1 MRRALQGPLAGPLP
15 VADGGLVLARG
26 GAVPRHH
33 LGLRGHHL
41 GKARLA
47 QLHNLLMHPLPR
59 ALEQRGIRRILDQG
73 VLERI
78 GGPRRPPP
86 LVQQF
91 RPDQLRQPRL
101 QGRFVLR
108 REGLEH
114 LIGKLPPQ
122 HRPHLRH
129 LFGRMQLIQAGHERI
144 LQGVGNRHAP
154 QRPGQRVVVHV
165 LPQQGRLQQHL
176 GQFFDIERHP
186 IRLGHDVLH
195 HLGGQRLAPRQVRDQ
210 RFDLRPLQAVEGDG
224 RHMRAGRPGRG
235 KLRAIGQHVQHRHRR
250 RLLQHQSQHLQRGRV
265 GPVQVF
271 PRHHHRLAFGFLQ
284 HPGHQRIE
292 GLLLLLLGG
301 ERRGA

>member
-1 MRRALQGPLAGPLP
+1 MRDRFRIRRALQRTLAGPLP

-33 LGLRGHHL
+33 LGLRRHHL

-47 QLHNLLMHPLPR
+47 QLHNLLVHPLPR
-59 ALEQRGIRRILDQG
+59 ALEQRGIRRVLDQG

-91 RPDQLRQPRL
+91 RPDQLRQSRL
-101 QGRFVLR
+101 QRRLVLR

-114 LIGKLPPQ
+114 LVGKLPPQ

-129 LFGRMQLIQAGHERI
+129 LFGGMELIQAGHERI

-154 QRPGQRVVVHV
+154 QRPGQRVVVRV

-176 GQFFDIERHP
+176 GQLFDVERHP
-186 IRLGHDVLH
+186 IRLGDNMLH
-195 HLGGQRLAPRQVRDQ
+195 HLGGQRLAPR
-210 RFDLRPLQAVEGDG
+210 
-224 RHMRAGRPGRG
+224 PGG
-235 KLRAIGQHVQHRHRR
+235 
-250 RLLQHQSQHLQRGRV
+250 
-265 GPVQVF
+265 
-271 PRHHHRLAFGFLQ
+271 
-284 HPGHQRIE
+284 
-292 GLLLLLLGG
+292 
-301 ERRGA
+301 